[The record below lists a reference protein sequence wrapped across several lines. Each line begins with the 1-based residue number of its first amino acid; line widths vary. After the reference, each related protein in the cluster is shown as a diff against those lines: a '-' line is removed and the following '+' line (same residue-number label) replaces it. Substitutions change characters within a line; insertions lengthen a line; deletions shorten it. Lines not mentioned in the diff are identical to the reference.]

1 MSVSQSAN
9 CEIPVI
15 TDDSGVGTGSGPDH
29 IHEYWGYLFEFS
41 KNCMS

>member
-15 TDDSGVGTGSGPDH
+15 TDDSGVGTGSGPD
-29 IHEYWGYLFEFS
+29 EFS
-41 KNCMS
+41 THFHVILSDQEE